1 MTDRSRL
8 PLDERRSRLLA
19 LGVELFS
26 RHSYDELSVDD
37 IAKQAGISKGLL
49 YHYFDGKRGFYVE
62 SVRQAARDLRER
74 VESAIDV
81 ESDPLN
87 QLRAGIRAYLGY
99 VGDHAR
105 AYVALLRGGIGYDPE
120 VAAIVDETREFFLN
134 RLLRDFEHPPD
145 PPLRNALRGF
155 VGFVEAASLDWA
167 EHRDL
172 RHAEVATLLLKMA
185 EHTIVALGEAQAENL
200 V

>member
-1 MTDRSRL
+1 MPERSRL
-8 PLDERRSRLLA
+8 GVDERRSRLLA

-26 RHSYDELSVDD
+26 ERSYDELSVDD
-37 IAKQAGISKGLL
+37 IARAAGVSKGLL

-62 SVRQAARDLRER
+62 SVRQAAGLLRDR
-74 VESAIDV
+74 VEAAIDV
-81 ESDPLN
+81 ETDPLM
-87 QLRAGIRAYLGY
+87 QLRVGIRAYLGY

-134 RLLRDFEHPPD
+134 RLLRDFEQPPD

-167 EHRDL
+167 ERRDVGQNEL
-172 RHAEVATLLLKMA
+172 GALLLKMA
-185 EHTIVALGEAQAENL
+185 EHTIVALGEAQAEKL